1 VSIEIGDV
9 SRMPIIRTEVNPV
22 VKKKK
27 ALKKAKRA
35 GVRKSSAKPKKP
47 VFRATKKESSMKH
60 RKKSGKKRSYTAN
73 PGKRR
78 VHRRRHVARAS
89 NPAPRRVRRYARRRS
104 NPGIRRSGWL
114 NRLTG
119 QLPRMARDGVFA
131 AGGMFGAKEITQ
143 MMLGTSNRGLVG
155 YATQFAVGLGLS
167 LLAGMVGN
175 QRDAIATGT
184 GVVLGVGQRV
194 MSERANPALALNGI
208 GDVTTFAA
216 RSTYKQRLRGLNE
229 AQMQRV
235 QQQPVQQIP
244 ASAGGGQTYNW
255 PQFQQQAVRAA

>member
-9 SRMPIIRTEVNPV
+9 SRMPIVRTEVNPV
-22 VKKKK
+22 VVKKKK
-27 ALKKAKRA
+27 ALKAKRA

-60 RKKSGKKRSYTAN
+60 RKKSGKKRSYKAN

-89 NPAPRRVRRYARRRS
+89 NPAPRRVRRYARHRS
-104 NPGIRRSGWL
+104 NPIRRSGWL

-143 MMLGTSNRGLVG
+143 MVLGTSNRGLVG

-175 QRDAIATGT
+175 SRDAIATGT

-194 MSERANPALALNGI
+194 MAERANPALALNGI

-229 AQMQRV
+229 AQQQRV